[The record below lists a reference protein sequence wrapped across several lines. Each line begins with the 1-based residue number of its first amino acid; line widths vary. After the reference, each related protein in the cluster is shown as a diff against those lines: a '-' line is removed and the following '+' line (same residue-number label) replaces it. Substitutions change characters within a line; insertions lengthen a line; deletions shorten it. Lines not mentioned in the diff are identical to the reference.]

1 MHSAL
6 LDGFPQAYHVPLDIK
21 EATNA
26 PVTEHFTF
34 WMTSIP
40 DGYKEGTKPFWA
52 RMEQESVVQGLTT
65 GWAEETP
72 EVDGQKTHVYMGLIG
87 WTSVEEHM
95 AYRESDAFTQ
105 NVSAIRAPT
114 VIKRTMV
121 HVKFQ

>member
-1 MHSAL
+1 M
-6 LDGFPQAYHVPLDIK
+6 DGSPQAYHVPLDIK
-21 EATNA
+21 EAANA

-40 DGYKEGTKPFWA
+40 DGYKEGTIPFWA
-52 RMEQESVVQGLTT
+52 
-65 GWAEETP
+65 P
-72 EVDGQKTHVYMGLIG
+72 EVDGKQTHVYMGIIG